1 MVTIMTDSSCMM
13 TIQEGLELGILVNP
27 LTVTI
32 DGSTYLDLE
41 EMDSDTFLGIIDQG
55 HIPISSQPSIGRT
68 LELYE
73 AHRDRPILNL
83 TIAEGLSGTYGTAT
97 GAVAALDGDH
107 AEIRVVN
114 TKTIWA
120 NQSYLVKQ
128 ALELAK
134 ENLNI
139 DGILEKLRPAL
150 ENHISYLIPS
160 DFDYL
165 KRGGRLAPFAATVG
179 GLLHLM
185 PVLHH
190 STDGMRLEKF
200 AMSRGLKNAVHTS
213 IKGLQNAGINS
224 AHLLSISHGGAPHLA
239 DEAYAMLKKA
249 FPDVEI
255 NIHPLSPGMITQGGP
270 KCIAIQSIL
279 KIG

>member
-13 TIQEGLELGILVNP
+13 SISQGMELGLVVNP

-32 DGSTYLDLE
+32 NGATYLDLE
-41 EMDSDTFLGIIDQG
+41 EMDSDTFLGIIEQG
-55 HIPISSQPSIGRT
+55 HIPISSQPSVGRT
-68 LELYE
+68 LEMYE
-73 AHRDRPILNL
+73 AHGHTPILNL
-83 TIAEGLSGTYGTAT
+83 TIAEGLSGTYGTAC
-97 GAVAALDGDH
+97 GAVSAMEHDH
-107 AEIRVVN
+107 EEIRVIN

-150 ENHISYLIPS
+150 ENHISFLIPS

-165 KRGGRLAPFAATVG
+165 KRGGRMAPFTANIG
-179 GLLHLM
+179 GLLKLM
-185 PVLHH
+185 PVLKH
-190 STDGMRLEKF
+190 SENGLRLEKY
-200 AMSRGLKNAVHTS
+200 AMSRGLKSAVHAS
-213 IKGLQNAGINS
+213 IKGLQSAGINKDY
-224 AHLLSISHGGAPHLA
+224 LLSISHGGAPHLA
-239 DEAYAMLKKA
+239 EEALAMLKKA

-255 NIHPLSPGMITQGGP
+255 NVHSLSPGMITQGGP
-270 KCIAIQSIL
+270 SCIAIQSIL
-279 KIG
+279 KI